1 MPERELTAM
10 NYQHVYDVIMVLNG
24 EGLTKGEGALGSKVL
39 L

>member
-10 NYQHVYDVIMVLNG
+10 NYQHLYDVIMVLKG
-24 EGLTKGEGALGSKVL
+24 EGFTKGEDALGSKVL